1 MNKKSL
7 LIVAAVIL
15 VVLAA
20 ALAWNFFGNQSGVSA
35 GAEAVIRAAATGP
48 NTDLFDMAAMLQIS
62 SANEEERAAAQE
74 ASEKQM
80 ENWQTAVGA
89 YFAEGA
95 LEPVSYT
102 HLDVYK
108 RQGKMLPK
116 PAGCDPNRIVFFQ
129 PLVVTRFDGL
139 KYLSFVICQTN
150 RKIRLCDSAVP
161 VCVQIFKRSI
171 REKHGPDMEYVCKK
185 VVSFKN
191 SLLRTAKIPAHID
204 HRASAAQLPVENF
217 FHIAARKT

>member
-95 LEPVSYT
+95 LEQFINNGYATGYLAQAAVGDQT
-102 HLDVYK
+102 LALK
-108 RQGKMLPK
+108 ELT
-116 PAGCDPNRIVFFQ
+116 
-129 PLVVTRFDGL
+129 LVEKTDNHESVDFTYLLGGTEYQARAEFSVGADGL
-139 KYLSFVICQTN
+139 ISRAEFV
-150 RKIRLCDSAVP
+150 AV
-161 VCVQIFKRSI
+161 S
-171 REKHGPDMEYVCKK
+171 
-185 VVSFKN
+185 
-191 SLLRTAKIPAHID
+191 
-204 HRASAAQLPVENF
+204 
-217 FHIAARKT
+217 